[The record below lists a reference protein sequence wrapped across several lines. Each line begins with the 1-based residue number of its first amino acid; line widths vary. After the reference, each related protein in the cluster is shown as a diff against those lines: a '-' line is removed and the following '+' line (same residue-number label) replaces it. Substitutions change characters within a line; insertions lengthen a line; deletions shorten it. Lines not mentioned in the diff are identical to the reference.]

1 MQNIEFRNKQHLLWR
16 KIIGL
21 TIVVVCWSNAFS
33 QLREGGNNL
42 PDHDSK
48 PYHFGI
54 NLGYNKSHFLFSH
67 HPIFLQR
74 DTIMDIESVNNSGI
88 NLAWLVNLRVSDHFD
103 LRLHPLDLTFS
114 EKTFLYTEK
123 YSGTDTSLTEKKV
136 SSITL
141 AFPIHVKFSSDRI
154 NNFKVYTI
162 GGIKFDYDLAS
173 NAGQRK
179 AEDLIKL
186 KKGDMSVEVGLGFHI
201 YFPVFVLTP
210 EIKLSSGLINLH
222 SRDESLRYSNVIDKI
237 KSKMITFSLTV
248 E

>member
-1 MQNIEFRNKQHLLWR
+1 L
-16 KIIGL
+16 
-21 TIVVVCWSNAFS
+21 CCSNVFS
-33 QLREGGNNL
+33 QLRNGPNL
-42 PDHDSK
+42 PDHDTK

-54 NLGYNKSHFLFSH
+54 NLGYNQSHFLFSH

-74 DTIMDIESVNNSGI
+74 DTILDVESVNNSGI
-88 NLAWLVNLRVSDHFD
+88 NLAWLVNVRMNDHFD

-114 EKTFLYTEK
+114 EKTFLYSEK
-123 YSGTDTSLTEKKV
+123 YSSIDTSLTEKKV

-141 AFPIHVKFSSDRI
+141 SFPVNIKFSSDRI
-154 NNFKVYTI
+154 NNFKAYTI

-186 KKGDMSVEVGLGFHI
+186 KKTDFSVEVGLGFHF

-210 EIKLSSGLINLH
+210 EIKLSSGLFNLH
-222 SRDESLRYSNVIDKI
+222 ARDENLRYSNVIDKI
-237 KSKMITFSLTV
+237 NSKMITFSLTV

>member
-1 MQNIEFRNKQHLLWR
+1 MQNIEFRNKQHLLR
-16 KIIGL
+16 GKIVGL
-21 TIVVVCWSNAFS
+21 IICLLCCSTAFS
-33 QLREGGNNL
+33 QLRRGINL
-42 PDHDSK
+42 PDHDNK
-48 PYHFGI
+48 AYHFGI
-54 NLGYNKSHFLFSH
+54 NLGYNKSHFLFTH
-67 HPIFLQR
+67 HPYFLQR
-74 DTIMDIESVNNSGI
+74 DTIMVAESVNSAGI
-88 NLAWLVNLRVSDHFD
+88 NLAWLVNFRMSEHFD

-114 EKTFLYTEK
+114 EKVFQYSEK
-123 YSGTDTSLTEKKV
+123 YTGDTTFMEKKV

-141 AFPIHVKFSSDRI
+141 SFPAHIKFSSDRI
-154 NNFKVYTI
+154 NNFKVFTL

-173 NAGQRK
+173 NAGARQ

-186 KKGDMSVEVGLGFHI
+186 KKIDMSAEVGIGFHF

-222 SRDESLRYSNVIDKI
+222 SRDENLRYSNVIDKI